1 MSPTKKIKFLQ
12 YYWDMNPAPPQ
23 PPAKNADR
31 KAILAYHS
39 ELRRWADALARWEA
53 DLDRR
58 EQAYHGDDG
67 SLMDD
72 YDPGDIE
79 ECDCTVEEVDAG
91 CDCPACERFR
101 SERAQT
107 MMKRQQEAVKVG
119 DEIEFLE
126 NLWKLPDRRRKK

>member
-1 MSPTKKIKFLQ
+1 
-12 YYWDMNPAPPQ
+12 MNPAPPQ

-53 DLDRR
+53 NLDKR
-58 EQAYHGDDG
+58 ENALMEHENDG

-72 YDPGDIE
+72 YDPGDME
-79 ECDCTVEEVDAG
+79 ECDCTVEEADAG

-101 SERAQT
+101 SERAQK
-107 MMKRQQEAVKVG
+107 MIARQQEAVKAG
-119 DEIEFLE
+119 DELQWLE
-126 NLWKLPDRRRKK
+126 DLWKLPDRRRKK